1 MTGQMSFL
9 RGFSTTSVTN
19 KVWKHVVTRRVAKRP
34 EYRIG
39 DEAPKYIPKRQ
50 TTPDYKWGESKFF
63 PRSNKGLFGGAFIGS
78 GHQISEM
85 RNKSNRFWKPNSH
98 KKALWSETLDKSL
111 KFEVTAKV
119 LKTIDREGGLDNYLV
134 KEKSARIKELG
145 PFGWKLRYA
154 VLKKK
159 SELANPPHKD
169 AKLYS
174 VNGESGTIYYPDV
187 QVEGTETPLNIKVG
201 RRKLLKELYEVE
213 KRESLALGE
222 PLTGRNFHD
231 KFRELSAEEIVK
243 RLAGRGYDFGNV
255 TVQI

>member
-1 MTGQMSFL
+1 
-9 RGFSTTSVTN
+9 
-19 KVWKHVVTRRVAKRP
+19 
-34 EYRIG
+34 
-39 DEAPKYIPKRQ
+39 
-50 TTPDYKWGESKFF
+50 
-63 PRSNKGLFGGAFIGS
+63 
-78 GHQISEM
+78 
-85 RNKSNRFWKPNSH
+85 
-98 KKALWSETLDKSL
+98 
-111 KFEVTAKV
+111 
-119 LKTIDREGGLDNYLV
+119 
-134 KEKSARIKELG
+134 
-145 PFGWKLRYA
+145 
-154 VLKKK
+154 
-159 SELANPPHKD
+159 LANPPHKD